1 AQLAESRSGTVMWSD
16 RYDGE
21 LPDVFEFQDT
31 IARRIAGTLAANV
44 TLPEGRRQLDHP
56 RPDATAFDLVL
67 RARAIGH
74 GASRPAN
81 RQFRE
86 LISKAIELDPNYAAA
101 HALMAEALYSLAGL
115 GRARVPPPQHPSAGA
130 G

>member
-1 AQLAESRSGTVMWSD
+1 
-16 RYDGE
+16 
-21 LPDVFEFQDT
+21 DVFEFQDT

-44 TLPEGRRQLDHP
+44 TLLEGRRQLHHP

-74 GASRPAN
+74 GASRAAN

-86 LISKAIELDPNYAAA
+86 LISKAIELDPNYAAV
-101 HALMAEALYSLAGL
+101 HALMAEALYSLAVPDRPGCRNQRAGVVTAHWGWV
-115 GRARVPPPQHPSAGA
+115 GR
-130 G
+130 